1 MLMEFHLGNWSLSYD
16 VLKISVKLA
25 ISIKTLFLKNFWK
38 YHYAIAY
45 MINKKKNLQRFKFL
59 NNNLSKD
66 SVIFEKNVF
75 TPMDLIVEK

>member
-1 MLMEFHLGNWSLSYD
+1 
-16 VLKISVKLA
+16 
-25 ISIKTLFLKNFWK
+25 
-38 YHYAIAY
+38 

-66 SVIFEKNVF
+66 SVIFEKNAF